1 MKIKSTGFLFF
12 TVFMGLQEPAV
23 CEQKHLSAIAG
34 EYRGTVKRTEMT
46 LWASPLAGPGEEQAL
61 ALMFFP
67 TAQRQAQV
75 ARLSRLT
82 DALLASRHDRCDLES
97 VFEQLHRPADGPGLV
112 LIHGGWE
119 QLHELEMNR
128 FPEGYYMGN
137 DEYISLRN
145 REYMVK
151 ELRRDTDTGKL
162 RDLRLT
168 QTGFIQNFFDNPRL
182 RLARVGT
189 AHTELQ
195 LLASYVKAKYAAYNA
210 LNKAFEGMSQDSVP
224 PCP

>member
-34 EYRGTVKRTEMT
+34 EYQGTVKRTEMT
-46 LWASPLAGPGEEQAL
+46 LWASPLAGPGEEKAL

-112 LIHGGWE
+112 LIHGDWE
-119 QLHELEMNR
+119 QLHELEIKR

-151 ELRRDTDTGKL
+151 ELRRDPDTGKL

-182 RLARVGT
+182 RLAMVDT
-189 AHTELQ
+189 APAEVE
-195 LLASYVKAKYAAYNA
+195 LLADYINAKFAAYAA
-210 LNKAFEGMSQDSVP
+210 LNRIFESMPQDSVQ
-224 PCP
+224 PCR

>member
-1 MKIKSTGFLFF
+1 
-12 TVFMGLQEPAV
+12 MG
-23 CEQKHLSAIAG
+23 
-34 EYRGTVKRTEMT
+34 
-46 LWASPLAGPGEEQAL
+46 L

-67 TAQRQAQV
+67 TAQRLAQV
-75 ARLSRLT
+75 ARLNSLT
-82 DALLASRHDRCDLES
+82 DALLASRDNRCDLEN
-97 VFEQLHRPADGPGLV
+97 VFERVHRPADGPGLV
-112 LIHGGWE
+112 LIHGDWE

-151 ELRRDTDTGKL
+151 ELRRDPDTGEL

-182 RLARVGT
+182 RLDRAGAAT
-189 AHTELQ
+189 AELE
-195 LLASYVKAKYAAYNA
+195 LLANYVNAKFTAYNA
-210 LNKAFEGMSQDSVP
+210 LNRSLEGVPQDSVP
-224 PCP
+224 TCP